1 MTTRSVAART
11 LRTILGLGDR
21 RGFTL
26 VELAVVA
33 AIISILTALAMPN
46 FKRALVKAKAVDA
59 VADLEVLRVA
69 VISYLADNNQWPPD
83 ASVGAMPTG
92 LAPYLP
98 DDYSFAK
105 ENYTLNYDNWTTHS
119 PYFIAVTVETNSD
132 PEFGAAVVDALG
144 PNAWTNGSFKFT
156 WVIEW
161 LN

>member
-11 LRTILGLGDR
+11 LRTILGPGDR

-92 LAPYLP
+92 LAPYSSRRLQLRQGELHP
-98 DDYSFAK
+98 QLRQLDHAQSLLHRRHRGDELGSRI
-105 ENYTLNYDNWTTHS
+105 WRGRRGR
-119 PYFIAVTVETNSD
+119 PR
-132 PEFGAAVVDALG
+132 PERLDERVFQVHLG
-144 PNAWTNGSFKFT
+144 HRMA
-156 WVIEW
+156 
-161 LN
+161 